1 VRLDHLLSRELTKR
15 PRTRVVVEGVAHYL
29 YRRFPK
35 RRPDLEMATRRP
47 RAAACMLFS
56 FERPDGGL
64 ERPPQTS
71 HRTLKTAQWPKIEH
85 LELQEAAAR
94 LTRGAKSPSRY
105 EGHVVDA
112 LAPGADEGRG
122 RLR

>member
-1 VRLDHLLSRELTKR
+1 VWLDHLLSRELTKR
-15 PRTRVVVEGVAHYL
+15 PRIRVVVEGVAHYL

-35 RRPDLEMATRRP
+35 RRPDLEMAS
-47 RAAACMLFS
+47 AYMLFS
-56 FERPDGGL
+56 FERPDG
-64 ERPPQTS
+64 EREFS
-71 HRTLKTAQWPKIEH
+71 LRNSSRRTLKTAQWPKIEH
-85 LELQEAAAR
+85 LELQGTTAR